1 MTGLSV
7 ITDALQQAFC
17 CPFEMAKVTG
27 LSRASAW
34 RYWNGRSVPNI
45 ALLARLMRQSRGLAM
60 AFWEYCGLDQASL
73 DAESARLRADFAD
86 LQRKFEALDA
96 DYQRLLAARQK
107 RVASVSG
114 KAPRRTDAPP
124 APAAGSGS
132 AR

>member
-1 MTGLSV
+1 MVSQ
-7 ITDALQQAFC
+7 ISKALREAFGSPRELELAAGC
-17 CPFEMAKVTG
+17 SHP
-27 LSRASAW
+27 SAS
-34 RYWNGRSVPNI
+34 RYWTGHSIPNVV
-45 ALLARLMRQSRGLAM
+45 LLARLMRQSRGLAM